1 MLLAHIPDK
10 GEHTVRYYGYYSN
23 QSRGERRLAE
33 QEDEDDKD
41 SSVEE
46 GIEERVD
53 PELSK
58 NAKSA
63 WARLIKQV
71 YEVDPMLCPKC
82 GGEMRIMAIIEEDEV
97 IEKILRHLKHW
108 DPRPPSQAP
117 PLEEGEDWPVN
128 SQIPLIYCPL
138 PDIA

>member
-1 MLLAHIPDK
+1 MD
-10 GEHTVRYYGYYSN
+10 RNYGYYSN
-23 QSRGERRLAE
+23 RSRRERRLAE

-41 SSVEE
+41 SSV
-46 GIEERVD
+46 
-53 PELSK
+53 
-58 NAKSA
+58 
-63 WARLIKQV
+63 WARLIKQI

-97 IEKILRHLKHW
+97 IEKILRHLKLW

-128 SQIPLIYCPL
+128 SQIPLVYSPL